1 MSNTKDW
8 GRKKVQEGWGGLK
21 KKKTSYTETQTT
33 PILSA
38 GARGKNSDDRH

>member
-1 MSNTKDW
+1 MPK
-8 GRKKVQEGWGGLK
+8 GGGGGGGGVKGKKGK
-21 KKKTSYTETQTT
+21 KMSYTETQTT